1 MLTKSGRGPPFEMER
16 YVSLDFQRY
25 LENHMTRLNTIFGNW
40 KQQFSHWPLA
50 TAILCAAVLSFPLAP
65 AVKHTAGIQG
75 PQSILTAKMGTVLC
89 SVPKKGSC
97 LQLVIFGS
105 PMEWEVSKTSNP
117 HQHLLH
123 RVRPERTTGNHS
135 ILGHF
140 PTPHMIISLSSMKSL
155 GILGL
160 SQTNSQKKGAPYLK
174 YHDHSWS

>member
-89 SVPKKGSC
+89 SVPKKKALVYNSSF
-97 LQLVIFGS
+97 LDLLWNRRYLKPLIHINIYFTVFDPKEQQEITASWVIFLPPTWS
-105 PMEWEVSKTSNP
+105 SHYPRWNPWVSAWAVP
-117 HQHLLH
+117 DQ
-123 RVRPERTTGNHS
+123 
-135 ILGHF
+135 
-140 PTPHMIISLSSMKSL
+140 
-155 GILGL
+155 
-160 SQTNSQKKGAPYLK
+160 
-174 YHDHSWS
+174 